1 MLDLRQASTDAGGKT
16 SIMTSGLHHVTLITR
31 KVQANVDFYLG
42 FLGLRLVKRTGG
54 YEDARQLHLFYG
66 DEHGSPGS
74 LVTFLVWE
82 DGSPGRAGQ
91 GQVSEIAFAVAPAAI
106 GFWLERA
113 LRFGVAVEGPLQ
125 EFGETVLRLRDPDG
139 FVVKLVGSALSGEG
153 WTSAGIPPE
162 HRIHRLRGV
171 TLLTA
176 ANEETVHF
184 LATYAGFA
192 RQGREG
198 STERLR
204 SETGDSLDI
213 RDAGGFWPGI
223 PGTGTADHV
232 AVRVSDTAQLS
243 GVERD
248 LSKLNS
254 SPTTLHDRQYFTSLY
269 VREPGGTLIEFATD
283 GPGFTL
289 DEPLETLGTQLFVPP
304 DSQDEADAIQVV
316 LPQFALPGDERVI
329 YRDLPFVHRF
339 HQPEAPDG
347 SVIVLLHGSG
357 GDETDLMPLAHRI
370 APRAS
375 LLGLRGRSTEEGTS
389 RWFRRHSERS
399 FDQDDIRFEAGAL
412 AAFMEEAQAAYGLAP
427 ERLVFLGYSN
437 GANLLAAAMLLHPG
451 LARRAVL
458 LRPAAVLEEQPLSAL
473 PGSSVLMLAGAE
485 DPYRDLAAPLETA
498 LRRAGADVE
507 THVIPAGHELSEKDH
522 ELTADWL
529 ARHSH

>member
-1 MLDLRQASTDAGGKT
+1 
-16 SIMTSGLHHVTLITR
+16 MTSGLHHVTLITR

-82 DGSPGRAGQ
+82 DGSPGRAGH

-113 LRFGVAVEGPLQ
+113 LRFGIPTEGPLQ

-139 FVVKLVGSALSGEG
+139 FVVKLVGSTLTGEG
-153 WTSAGIPPE
+153 WASASIPPE

-171 TLLTA
+171 TLLSATT
-176 ANEETVHF
+176 EETVHF
-184 LATYAGFA
+184 LTAHAGFA
-192 RQGREG
+192 RQAREG
-198 STERLR
+198 SAERLLAD
-204 SETGDSLDI
+204 TGDSLDI
-213 RDAGGFWPGI
+213 RDAGGFWPGV

-232 AVRVSDTAQLS
+232 AVRVPNTARLS
-243 GVERD
+243 GIERD

-289 DEPLETLGTQLFVPP
+289 DEPVETLGTRLFVPP
-304 DSQDEADAIQVV
+304 AAQDESDAIRIV
-316 LPQFALPGDERVI
+316 LPQFALPGEERVI
-329 YRDLPFVHRF
+329 YRELPFVHRF
-339 HQPEAPDG
+339 HQPAAPDG
-347 SVIVLLHGSG
+347 SVMVLLHGSG
-357 GDETDLMPLAHRI
+357 GNETDLMPLAHRI
-370 APRAS
+370 APHAT

-389 RWFRRHSERS
+389 RWFRRRSERS

-412 AAFMEEAQAAYGLAP
+412 AAFMAEAQTAYGLAP
-427 ERLVFLGYSN
+427 ERIVFLGYSN
-437 GANLLAAAMLLHPG
+437 GANLLAAAMQLHPG
-451 LARRAVL
+451 LAQRAVL
-458 LRPAAVLEEQPLSAL
+458 LRPAAVLEAPPAAALSGA
-473 PGSSVLMLAGAE
+473 SVLMLTGND
-485 DPYRDLAAPLETA
+485 DPYRDLAIPLETA
-498 LRRAGADVE
+498 LRAAGAMVE
-507 THVIPAGHELSEKDH
+507 AHAIAAGHA
-522 ELTADWL
+522 LTPLDGDLAADWL
-529 ARHSH
+529 ARRAS

>member
-1 MLDLRQASTDAGGKT
+1 
-16 SIMTSGLHHVTLITR
+16 MTSGLHHVTLITR
-31 KVQANVDFYLG
+31 KVQANIDFYLG

-66 DEHGSPGS
+66 DERGSPGS

-82 DGSPGRAGQ
+82 DGSPGRAGH

-113 LRFGVAVEGPLQ
+113 LRFGIAIEGPFQ

-139 FVVKLVGSALSGEG
+139 FVVKLVGSPLSGEG
-153 WTSAGIPPE
+153 WESAGIPAE

-171 TLLTA
+171 TLLTTTT
-176 ANEETVHF
+176 EETVHF
-184 LATYAGFA
+184 LTSHAGFA
-192 RQGREG
+192 HQASEG
-198 STERLR
+198 GTERLR
-204 SETGDSLDI
+204 SDTGDSLDI

-232 AVRVSDTAQLS
+232 AVRVPDVARLS
-243 GVERD
+243 GIERD

-283 GPGFTL
+283 GPGFTI
-289 DEPLETLGTQLFVPP
+289 DEPVETLGARLFVPP
-304 DSQDEADAIQVV
+304 FAEGQSDDIRVV
-316 LPQFALPGDERVI
+316 LPQFAMPGEERVI

-339 HQPEAPDG
+339 YQPADSDG

-357 GDETDLMPLAHRI
+357 GNETDLMPFAHRI
-370 APRAS
+370 SPRAT
-375 LLGLRGRSTEEGTS
+375 LLGLRGRSTEEGTA

-399 FDQDDIRFEAGAL
+399 FDQEDIRFEAGAL
-412 AAFMEEAQAAYGLAP
+412 AAFIEEARAAYDLAP
-427 ERLVFLGYSN
+427 DRTVFLGYSN

-458 LRPAAVLEEQPLSAL
+458 LRPAAVLEAPPAAAL
-473 PGSSVLMLAGAE
+473 PGASLLMITGTD
-485 DPYRDLAAPLETA
+485 DPYRELAASLDTV
-498 LRRAGADVE
+498 LRAAGAAVE
-507 THVIPAGHELSEKDH
+507 AHAIPAGHALTELDD
-522 ELTADWL
+522 ELVADWV
-529 ARHSH
+529 ARSS

>member
-1 MLDLRQASTDAGGKT
+1 V
-16 SIMTSGLHHVTLITR
+16 TSGLHHVTLITR

-66 DEHGSPGS
+66 DGHGSPGS

-82 DGSPGRAGQ
+82 DGSSGRAGH
-91 GQVSEIAFAVAPAAI
+91 GQVGEIAFAVAPASI

-113 LRFGVAVEGPLQ
+113 LRLGIASEGPVQ

-139 FVVKLVGSALSGEG
+139 FIVKLVGSALSGEG
-153 WTSAGIPPE
+153 WTSVGIPYE

-171 TLLTA
+171 TILTA
-176 ANEETVHF
+176 AAEETAHF
-184 LATYAGFA
+184 LVAHAGFA
-192 RQGREG
+192 RQTREG
-198 STERLR
+198 TTERLR
-204 SETGDSLDI
+204 SEAGDSLDI

-232 AVRVSDTAQLS
+232 AVRVPDFDRLS

-248 LSKLNS
+248 LSRLNS
-254 SPTTLHDRQYFTSLY
+254 SPTTLHDRQYFMSLY

-283 GPGFTL
+283 GPGFTI
-289 DEPLETLGTQLFVPP
+289 DEPVETLGTQLFVPP
-304 DSQDEADAIQVV
+304 AEQDRGDDIRVE
-316 LPQFALPGDERVI
+316 LPQFALPGEERVI

-339 HQPEAPDG
+339 HQPAAPDG
-347 SVIVLLHGSG
+347 NVIVLLHGSG
-357 GDETDLMPLAHRI
+357 GNETDLMPLAHRI
-370 APRAS
+370 APHAT
-375 LLGLRGRSTEEGTS
+375 LLGLRGRSTEEGTA

-412 AAFMEEAQAAYGLAP
+412 AAFVDEARVTYDLAP
-427 ERLVFLGYSN
+427 GRMIFLGYSN

-451 LARRAVL
+451 LARRAIL
-458 LRPAAVLEEQPLSAL
+458 LRPAAVLEPQPAAAL
-473 PGSSVLMLAGAE
+473 PDVSVLILTGAE

-498 LRRAGADVE
+498 LRQAGASVDRHDV
-507 THVIPAGHELSEKDH
+507 PAGHA
-522 ELTADWL
+522 LTEQDRDLVAGWL
-529 ARHSH
+529 LRHTS

>member
-1 MLDLRQASTDAGGKT
+1 
-16 SIMTSGLHHVTLITR
+16 MTSGLHHVTLITR
-31 KVQANVDFYLG
+31 KVQANVDFYVG

-66 DEHGSPGS
+66 DAQGSPGT

-82 DGSPGRAGQ
+82 DGSPGRAGH

-113 LRFGVAVEGPLQ
+113 LRFGIATEGPLQ

-139 FVVKLVGSALSGEG
+139 FVVKLVGSALRGEG
-153 WTSAGIPPE
+153 WTSGDIPPE

-171 TLLTA
+171 TLLSATT
-176 ANEETVHF
+176 EETVHF
-184 LATYAGFA
+184 LTTHAGFA
-192 RQGREG
+192 RHARDGA
-198 STERLR
+198 TERLR
-204 SETGDSLDI
+204 SEAGDNLDI

-232 AVRVSDTAQLS
+232 AVRVADTVRLT
-243 GVERD
+243 GIERD

-283 GPGFTL
+283 GPGFTI
-289 DEPLETLGTQLFVPP
+289 DEPVETLGTQLFMPP
-304 DSQDEADAIQVV
+304 DARDQSDDIRVV
-316 LPQFALPGDERVI
+316 LPQFALPGEERVV

-339 HQPEAPDG
+339 HQPADPDG
-347 SVIVLLHGSG
+347 SVLVLLHGSG
-357 GDETDLMPLAHRI
+357 GDETDLMPFARRV
-370 APRAS
+370 APRAT

-389 RWFRRHSERS
+389 RWFRRRSERA

-412 AAFMEEAQAAYGLAP
+412 AAFMEEALTAYGLVP

-437 GANLLAAAMLLHPG
+437 GANLLAAAMQLHPG
-451 LARRAVL
+451 LARRAIL
-458 LRPAAVLEEQPLSAL
+458 LRPAAVLEEPPDAMLSGASL
-473 PGSSVLMLAGAE
+473 LMLTGAE

-498 LRRAGADVE
+498 LRKAGANVE
-507 THVIPAGHELSEKDH
+507 AQVVAAGHALTEQDRDLS
-522 ELTADWL
+522 ADWL
-529 ARHSH
+529 LRHAS